1 MLVVDASYVP
11 YPFLLVLQL
20 VLGSQCSATAALFT
34 AGVRTELVLDRQ
46 YALRADMHRVELHL
60 RV

>member
-1 MLVVDASYVP
+1 M
-11 YPFLLVLQL
+11 LVLQL

-46 YALRADMHRVELHL
+46 YALRADMHRAELHL